1 MPMPQTPD
9 YNAIMLVIS
18 RIPPGKV
25 ASYGQVAGLAGL
37 PGRAR
42 LVGKILS
49 RLPAGST
56 IPWYRVINARGEIS
70 FAGDSSSYRRQRL
83 ALEAEGV
90 EFRGARIRLA
100 QYRWTP

>member
-1 MPMPQTPD
+1 
-9 YNAIMLVIS
+9 MLVIS

-25 ASYGQVAGLAGL
+25 ASYGDIVKLAGL

-42 LVGKILS
+42 LVGKLLS

-56 IPWYRVINARGEIS
+56 IPWHRVINARGEIS
-70 FAGDSSSYRRQRL
+70 FACDSSNYHRQRR

-100 QYRWTP
+100 QHRWKP